1 MVWTRVFKVDPSTPM
16 ASLLLQNLAQDGDMF
31 CLKCSVAEGL
41 GRDYTLV
48 VLTADENVI
57 PDNK

>member
-1 MVWTRVFKVDPSTPM
+1 M